1 MRAYMVFEMA
11 VNSDDKYYAS
21 PSLVNY
27 VVDTAINTIGKE
39 NITEIIEPSAGD
51 GAFIKKL
58 DSLGIPVEYYDLH
71 PEHDRI
77 EKMPFEELDLEYK
90 KGRLFLGGPPYGT
103 GSKLF
108 LMFVKHAADM
118 GDYIAYISPPNFH
131 EINPFPEFL
140 ELLHTEQLPKQ
151 EFLGSKVRGEKDV
164 NMRSS
169 FNIYKVE
176 HGRKVEKDPLDEKLA
191 DDFDIGSF
199 DIRDITKPGFR
210 KSPPKEYE
218 YYMTSWGNSLGNWS
232 DKPLKSG
239 SIGITVKNEKM
250 RAKLEEWLDNFR
262 EKYFQLM
269 KSRNTGAPR
278 AQLDIFKKL
287 LKKDLYK

>member
-1 MRAYMVFEMA
+1 MRAYTVFEMA
-11 VNSDDKYYAS
+11 VNTDDKYYAS

-58 DSLGIPVEYYDLH
+58 DSLGIPVEYYDLK
-71 PEHDRI
+71 PDHDRV
-77 EKMPFEELDLEYK
+77 EKMPFQDLDLGYK

-103 GSKLF
+103 GSLLWK
-108 LMFVKHAADM
+108 MFVKHAAEM

-131 EINPFPEFL
+131 DINPFPEFL

-151 EFLGSKVRGEKDV
+151 QFLGSKQRGGKDV

-176 HGRKVEKDPLDEKLA
+176 HGRKVEKDPLDDKLA
-191 DDFDIGSF
+191 EDFDIGTY
-199 DIRDITKPGFR
+199 DIRSLKPGFR
-210 KSPPKEYE
+210 KSPAKEFE
-218 YYMTSWGNSLGNWS
+218 YYMTSWGNSVGKWS
-232 DKPLKSG
+232 DKPEKSG
-239 SIGITVKNEKM
+239 SIGITIKNEKM
-250 RAKLEEWLDNFR
+250 RAKLEEWLDNFHDNYY
-262 EKYFQLM
+262 ELM

-278 AQLDIFKKL
+278 VQLDIFKKL
-287 LKKDLYK
+287 LKKDLY